1 MFKHLAKFFTK
12 DVIFYSFT
20 IYIPVFLFFIAI
32 IYDPTI
38 LPSKV
43 SFSFLLLWIVTG
55 SILQTRTFK
64 LQKQMKLLFDSM
76 PFISI
81 LVDKKGKYVCYN
93 KQFDD
98 LLEEGSENF
107 NLSLDSFH
115 DIEQKIMK
123 NKEIL
128 ISTEEV
134 EFANNDKHWLHFVR
148 VPSFNSKGE
157 VENIAIFARYVDEE
171 IRLEERK
178 SNFLAMLVHDLKNP
192 IIAQSRAIEL
202 FLQGMFGEINDTQ
215 KEILEQMYR
224 SVRFEM
230 DMVMTVLDT
239 YKMDSGN
246 INFKMEEFNIVNNL
260 KDVCFE
266 FTKLLDKS
274 DEMDIKLNVYNDTII
289 ADKMH
294 IRRVMY
300 NLISNAIKYKK
311 EGTKITVELL
321 EDENNFE
328 FKVTNEGI
336 HYSEKELE
344 QFFERYYSKES
355 MFQRLSTGLGLYLS
369 KQIIDAHKG
378 KMIAQSTE
386 DGINTFGFILNKS
399 KMNDDKYSEVNY
411 LSLKS
416 STIMQDKKS

>member
-1 MFKHLAKFFTK
+1 MVKRLAKYFK
-12 DVIFYSFT
+12 KEVVFYSLT
-20 IYIPVFLFFIAI
+20 IYIPVFLFFLAI
-32 IYDPTI
+32 VFEPTI

-43 SFSFLLLWIVTG
+43 SFSFLVVWIVTG
-55 SILQTRTFK
+55 SILQTRYFK
-64 LQKQMKLLFDSM
+64 LKRQMKLLFDSM

-81 LVDKKGKYVCYN
+81 LLDKNGKYVFYN
-93 KQFDD
+93 KQFND
-98 LLEEGSENF
+98 LLDDGSL
-107 NLSLDSFH
+107 NLDIGLEIFH
-115 DIEQKIMK
+115 DIEKKIMQ

-134 EFANNDKHWLHFVR
+134 EFMNKDKHWLRFVR

-157 VENIAIFARYVDEE
+157 VENIAVFARYIDEE
-171 IRLEERK
+171 VDLEERK
-178 SNFLAMLVHDLKNP
+178 NNFLAMLVHDLKNP

-202 FLQGMFGEINDTQ
+202 FLQGIFGGINETQ

-239 YKMDSGN
+239 YKLDSGN
-246 INFKMEEFNIVNNL
+246 IKFSFKEFNVVDNL

-274 DEMDIKLNVYNDTII
+274 DEMDIKLNVYNNTIV
-289 ADKMH
+289 ADQMH

-311 EGTKITVELL
+311 DDTKITIELS
-321 EDENNFE
+321 ENEKNFE
-328 FKVTNEGI
+328 FKVTNIGVA
-336 HYSEKELE
+336 YSEKEIN

-369 KQIIDAHKG
+369 KQIIEAHGG
-378 KMIAQSTE
+378 KMIAQSFP
-386 DGINTFGFILNKS
+386 DGINTFGFTLDKS
-399 KMNDDKYSEVNY
+399 MKDNDKYSEVSY
-411 LSLKS
+411 LSLKT
-416 STIMQDKKS
+416 STAVQNKNI

>member
-1 MFKHLAKFFTK
+1 MFKHLAKFFK
-12 DVIFYSFT
+12 KEIIFYSLT
-20 IYIPVFLFFIAI
+20 IYIPVFLFFLAI
-32 IYDPTI
+32 IFDPTI

-98 LLEEGSENF
+98 LIEEGSLNF
-107 NLSLDSFH
+107 NLNLNSFH
-115 DIEQKIMK
+115 DIEQKIME

-134 EFANNDKHWLHFVR
+134 EFTNKDKHWLHFVR
-148 VPSFNSKGE
+148 VPSFNAKGE

-171 IRLEERK
+171 IRLEECK
-178 SNFLAMLVHDLKNP
+178 NNFLAMLVHDLKNP

-215 KEILEQMYR
+215 KDILEQMYR

-246 INFKMEEFNIVNNL
+246 INFKKEEFNIVNNL

-274 DEMDIKLNVYNDTII
+274 EEMDIKLNVYNDTVI

-300 NLISNAIKYKK
+300 NIISNAIKYKK
-311 EGTKITVELL
+311 DGTKIIVALQ

-328 FKVTNEGI
+328 FKVTNTGV

-369 KQIIDAHKG
+369 KQIIDAHNG

-386 DGINTFGFILNKS
+386 DGINTFGFVLNKS

-416 STIMQDKKS
+416 SAIMQDEKS

>member
-1 MFKHLAKFFTK
+1 MVKRLAKYFK
-12 DVIFYSFT
+12 KEIVFYSLT
-20 IYIPVFLFFIAI
+20 IYIPVFLFFLAI
-32 IYDPTI
+32 VFEPTI

-43 SFSFLLLWIVTG
+43 SFAFLVVWIVTG
-55 SILQTRTFK
+55 SILQTRYFK
-64 LQKQMKLLFDSM
+64 LKRQMKLLFDSM

-81 LVDKKGKYVCYN
+81 LVDKNGKYVFYN
-93 KQFDD
+93 KQFND
-98 LLEEGSENF
+98 LLDDGSL
-107 NLSLDSFH
+107 NLDIGLEIFH
-115 DIEQKIMK
+115 DIEKKIMQ

-134 EFANNDKHWLHFVR
+134 EFMNKDKHWLRFVR

-157 VENIAIFARYVDEE
+157 VENIAVFARYIDEE
-171 IRLEERK
+171 VDLEERK
-178 SNFLAMLVHDLKNP
+178 NNFLAMLVHDLKNP

-202 FLQGMFGEINDTQ
+202 FLQGIFGGINETQ

-239 YKMDSGN
+239 YKHDSGN
-246 INFKMEEFNIVNNL
+246 IKFSFKEFNVVDNL

-274 DEMDIKLNVYNDTII
+274 DEMDIKLNVYNNTIV
-289 ADKMH
+289 ADQMH

-311 EGTKITVELL
+311 DDTKITIELS
-321 EDENNFE
+321 ENEKNFE
-328 FKVTNEGI
+328 FKVTNIGVA
-336 HYSEKELE
+336 YSEKEIN

-369 KQIIDAHKG
+369 KQIIEAHGG
-378 KMIAQSTE
+378 KMIAQSSP
-386 DGINTFGFILNKS
+386 DGINTFGFTLDKS
-399 KMNDDKYSEVNY
+399 MKDNDKYSEVSY
-411 LSLKS
+411 LSLKT
-416 STIMQDKKS
+416 STAVQNKNI

>member
-1 MFKHLAKFFTK
+1 MVKRLAKYFK
-12 DVIFYSFT
+12 KEVVFYSLT
-20 IYIPVFLFFIAI
+20 IYIPVFLFFLAI
-32 IYDPTI
+32 VFEPTI

-43 SFSFLLLWIVTG
+43 SFSFLVVWIVTG
-55 SILQTRTFK
+55 SILQTRYFK
-64 LQKQMKLLFDSM
+64 LKRQMKLLFDSM

-81 LVDKKGKYVCYN
+81 LVDKNGKYVFYN
-93 KQFDD
+93 KQFND
-98 LLEEGSENF
+98 LLDDGSL
-107 NLSLDSFH
+107 NLDIGLEIFH
-115 DIEQKIMK
+115 DIEKKIMQ

-134 EFANNDKHWLHFVR
+134 EFMNKDKHWLRFVR

-157 VENIAIFARYVDEE
+157 VENIAVFARYIDEE
-171 IRLEERK
+171 VDLEERK
-178 SNFLAMLVHDLKNP
+178 NNFLAMLVHDLKNP

-202 FLQGMFGEINDTQ
+202 FLQGIFGGINETQ

-239 YKMDSGN
+239 YKLDSGN
-246 INFKMEEFNIVNNL
+246 IKFSFKEFNVVDNL

-274 DEMDIKLNVYNDTII
+274 DEMDIKLNVYNNTIV
-289 ADKMH
+289 ADQMH

-311 EGTKITVELL
+311 DDTKITIELS
-321 EDENNFE
+321 ENEKNFE
-328 FKVTNEGI
+328 FKVTNIGVA
-336 HYSEKELE
+336 YSEKEIN

-369 KQIIDAHKG
+369 KQIIEAHGG
-378 KMIAQSTE
+378 KMIAQSSP
-386 DGINTFGFILNKS
+386 DGINTFGFTLDKS
-399 KMNDDKYSEVNY
+399 MKDNDKYSEVSY
-411 LSLKS
+411 LSLKT
-416 STIMQDKKS
+416 STAVQNKNI

>member
-1 MFKHLAKFFTK
+1 MFKNLSRFFAKSI
-12 DVIFYSFT
+12 VFYSLT
-20 IYIPVFLFFIAI
+20 IYIPVFLFFLAI
-32 IYDPTI
+32 VFDPTI
-38 LPSKV
+38 LPSKA
-43 SFSFLLLWIVTG
+43 SFSFLILWIVTG
-55 SILQTRTFK
+55 SILQTKTFK
-64 LQKQMKLLFDSM
+64 LQRQMKLLFDSM

-81 LVDKKGKYVCYN
+81 LVNKKGKYVCYN

-98 LLEEGSENF
+98 LIEEGSLNF

-115 DIEQKIMK
+115 DIEQKIME

-134 EFANNDKHWLHFVR
+134 EFANKDKHWLHFVR

-157 VENIAIFARYVDEE
+157 VENIAIFARYVDDEVS
-171 IRLEERK
+171 LEERK
-178 SNFLAMLVHDLKNP
+178 NNFLAMLVHDLKNP
-192 IIAQSRAIEL
+192 IIAQSRAVEL
-202 FLQGMFGEINDTQ
+202 LLQGMFGEINDTQ

-224 SVRFEM
+224 SSRFEM

-239 YKMDSGN
+239 YKLDSGN
-246 INFKMEEFNIVNNL
+246 IKFSFKEFNIVNNL

-266 FTKLLDKS
+266 FTRLLDKS
-274 DEMDIKLNVYNDTII
+274 EEIDIKLNVYNDNIV
-289 ADKMH
+289 ADQMH

-300 NLISNAIKYKK
+300 NIISNAIKYKK
-311 EGTKITVELL
+311 EGTKITVELS
-321 EDENNFE
+321 EDENSFT
-328 FKVTNEGI
+328 FKVTNVGVP
-336 HYSEKELE
+336 YSEKELK

-369 KQIIDAHKG
+369 KQIVEAHNG

-386 DGINTFGFILNKS
+386 DGINTFGFTLDKS
-399 KMNDDKYSEVNY
+399 NMNEDKYSEVNY

-416 STIMQDKKS
+416 SAMAKNEKS

>member
-1 MFKHLAKFFTK
+1 MFKKLAKFFTK
-12 DVIFYSFT
+12 EIIFYSLT
-20 IYIPVFLFFIAI
+20 IYIPVFLFFLAI
-32 IYDPTI
+32 VFDPTI

-43 SFSFLLLWIVTG
+43 SFSFLVIWIVTG
-55 SILQTRTFK
+55 SVLQTRTFK
-64 LQKQMKLLFDSM
+64 LQRQMKLLFDSM

-98 LLEEGSENF
+98 LIADGSINF

-115 DIEQKIMK
+115 EIEKKIME

-134 EFANNDKHWLHFVR
+134 EFENKDKHWLHFVR

-157 VENIAIFARYVDEE
+157 VENIAIFARYIDDEVS
-171 IRLEERK
+171 LEERK
-178 SNFLAMLVHDLKNP
+178 NNFLAMLVHDLKNP

-202 FLQGMFGEINDTQ
+202 FLQGLFGEINDTQ

-224 SVRFEM
+224 STRFEM

-239 YKMDSGN
+239 YKLDSGN
-246 INFKMEEFNIVNNL
+246 IKFVFKEFNIVNNL

-266 FTKLLDKS
+266 FTRLLDKA
-274 DEMDIKLNVYNDTII
+274 DEIEIKLNVYNDTII
-289 ADKMH
+289 ADQMH

-311 EGTKITVELL
+311 EGTKIKVELS
-321 EDENNFE
+321 EDETNFK
-328 FKVTNEGI
+328 FSVTNEGVS
-336 HYSEKELE
+336 YSEKELA
-344 QFFERYYSKES
+344 QFFERYYTKES

-369 KQIIDAHKG
+369 KQIIEAHNG

-386 DGINTFGFILNKS
+386 DGINTFGFTLDKS
-399 KMNDDKYSEVNY
+399 KMNDDKYSELNY
-411 LSLKS
+411 LSQKY
-416 STIMQDKKS
+416 STTTQNEKF

>member
-1 MFKHLAKFFTK
+1 MVKRLAKYFK
-12 DVIFYSFT
+12 KEVVFYSLT
-20 IYIPVFLFFIAI
+20 IYIPVFLFFLAI
-32 IYDPTI
+32 VFEPTI

-43 SFSFLLLWIVTG
+43 SFSFLVVWIVTG
-55 SILQTRTFK
+55 SILQTRYFK
-64 LQKQMKLLFDSM
+64 LKRQMKLLFDSM

-81 LVDKKGKYVCYN
+81 LVDKNGKYVFYN
-93 KQFDD
+93 KQFND
-98 LLEEGSENF
+98 LLDDGSL
-107 NLSLDSFH
+107 NLDIGLEIFH
-115 DIEQKIMK
+115 DIEKKIMQ

-134 EFANNDKHWLHFVR
+134 EFMNKDKHWLRFVR

-157 VENIAIFARYVDEE
+157 VENIAVFARYIDEE
-171 IRLEERK
+171 VDLEERK
-178 SNFLAMLVHDLKNP
+178 NNFLAMLVHDLKNP

-202 FLQGMFGEINDTQ
+202 FLQGIFGSINETQ

-239 YKMDSGN
+239 YKLDSGN
-246 INFKMEEFNIVNNL
+246 IKFSFKEFNVVDNL

-274 DEMDIKLNVYNDTII
+274 DEMDIKLNVYNNTIV
-289 ADKMH
+289 ADQMH

-311 EGTKITVELL
+311 DDTKITIELS
-321 EDENNFE
+321 ENEKNFE
-328 FKVTNEGI
+328 FKVTNIGVA
-336 HYSEKELE
+336 YSEKEIN

-369 KQIIDAHKG
+369 KQIIEAHGG
-378 KMIAQSTE
+378 KMIAQSSP
-386 DGINTFGFILNKS
+386 DGINTFGFTLDKS
-399 KMNDDKYSEVNY
+399 MKDNDKYSEVSY
-411 LSLKS
+411 LSLKT
-416 STIMQDKKS
+416 STAVQNKNI

>member
-1 MFKHLAKFFTK
+1 MVKRLAKYFK
-12 DVIFYSFT
+12 KEVVFYSLT
-20 IYIPVFLFFIAI
+20 IYIPVFLFFLAI
-32 IYDPTI
+32 VFDPTI

-43 SFSFLLLWIVTG
+43 SFSFLVVWIVTG
-55 SILQTRTFK
+55 SILQTRYCK
-64 LQKQMKLLFDSM
+64 LKRQMKLLFDSM

-81 LVDKKGKYVCYN
+81 LVDKNGKYVCYN
-93 KQFDD
+93 KQFND
-98 LLEEGSENF
+98 LLDDGSL
-107 NLSLDSFH
+107 NLDIGLEIFH
-115 DIEQKIMK
+115 DIEKKIMQ

-134 EFANNDKHWLHFVR
+134 EFMNKDKHWLRFVR

-157 VENIAIFARYVDEE
+157 VENIAVFARYIDEE
-171 IRLEERK
+171 VDLEERK
-178 SNFLAMLVHDLKNP
+178 NNFLAMLVHDLKNP

-202 FLQGMFGEINDTQ
+202 FLQGIFGGINETQ

-239 YKMDSGN
+239 YKLDSGN
-246 INFKMEEFNIVNNL
+246 IKFSFKEFNVVDNL

-274 DEMDIKLNVYNDTII
+274 DEMDIKLNVYNNTIV
-289 ADKMH
+289 ADQMH

-311 EGTKITVELL
+311 DDTKITIELS
-321 EDENNFE
+321 ENEKNFE
-328 FKVTNEGI
+328 FKVTNIGVA
-336 HYSEKELE
+336 YSEKEIN

-369 KQIIDAHKG
+369 KQIIEAHGG
-378 KMIAQSTE
+378 KMIAQSSP
-386 DGINTFGFILNKS
+386 DGINTFGFTLDKS
-399 KMNDDKYSEVNY
+399 MKDNDKYSEVSY
-411 LSLKS
+411 LSLKT
-416 STIMQDKKS
+416 STAVQNKNI

>member
-1 MFKHLAKFFTK
+1 MVKRLAKYFK
-12 DVIFYSFT
+12 KEIVFYSLT
-20 IYIPVFLFFIAI
+20 IYIPVFLFFLAI
-32 IYDPTI
+32 VFEPTI

-43 SFSFLLLWIVTG
+43 SFSFLVVWIVTG
-55 SILQTRTFK
+55 GILQTRYFK
-64 LQKQMKLLFDSM
+64 LKRQMKLLFDSM
-76 PFISI
+76 PFIPI
-81 LVDKKGKYVCYN
+81 LVDKNGKYVCYN
-93 KQFDD
+93 KQFND
-98 LLEEGSENF
+98 LLDDGSL
-107 NLSLDSFH
+107 NLDIGLEIFH
-115 DIEQKIMK
+115 DIEKKIMQ

-134 EFANNDKHWLHFVR
+134 EFMNKDKHWLRFVR

-157 VENIAIFARYVDEE
+157 VENIAVFARYIDEE
-171 IRLEERK
+171 VDLEERK
-178 SNFLAMLVHDLKNP
+178 NNFLAMLVHDLKNP

-202 FLQGMFGEINDTQ
+202 FLQGIFGGINETQ

-239 YKMDSGN
+239 YKLDSGN
-246 INFKMEEFNIVNNL
+246 IKFSFKEFNVVDNL

-274 DEMDIKLNVYNDTII
+274 DEMDIKLNVYNNTIV
-289 ADKMH
+289 ADQMH

-311 EGTKITVELL
+311 DDTKITIELS
-321 EDENNFE
+321 ENEKNFE
-328 FKVTNEGI
+328 FKVTNIGVA
-336 HYSEKELE
+336 YSEKEIN

-369 KQIIDAHKG
+369 KQIIEAHGG
-378 KMIAQSTE
+378 KMIAQSSP
-386 DGINTFGFILNKS
+386 DGINTFGFTLDKS
-399 KMNDDKYSEVNY
+399 MKDNDKYSEVSY
-411 LSLKS
+411 LSLKT
-416 STIMQDKKS
+416 STAVQNKNI

>member
-1 MFKHLAKFFTK
+1 MVKRLAKYFK
-12 DVIFYSFT
+12 KEVVFYSLT
-20 IYIPVFLFFIAI
+20 IYIPVFLFFLAI
-32 IYDPTI
+32 VFEPTI

-43 SFSFLLLWIVTG
+43 SFSFLVVWIVTG
-55 SILQTRTFK
+55 SILQTRYFK
-64 LQKQMKLLFDSM
+64 LKRQMKLLFDSM

-81 LVDKKGKYVCYN
+81 LVDKNGKYVFYN
-93 KQFDD
+93 KQFND
-98 LLEEGSENF
+98 LLDDGSL
-107 NLSLDSFH
+107 NLDIGLEIFH
-115 DIEQKIMK
+115 DIEKKIMQ

-134 EFANNDKHWLHFVR
+134 EFMNKDKHWLRFVR

-157 VENIAIFARYVDEE
+157 VENIAVFARYIDEE
-171 IRLEERK
+171 VDFEERK
-178 SNFLAMLVHDLKNP
+178 NNFLAMLVHDLKNP

-202 FLQGMFGEINDTQ
+202 FLQGIFGGINETQ

-239 YKMDSGN
+239 YKLDSGN
-246 INFKMEEFNIVNNL
+246 IKFSFKEFNVVDNL

-274 DEMDIKLNVYNDTII
+274 DEMDIKLNVYNNTIV
-289 ADKMH
+289 ADQMH

-311 EGTKITVELL
+311 DDTKITIELS
-321 EDENNFE
+321 ENEKNFE
-328 FKVTNEGI
+328 FKVTNIGVA
-336 HYSEKELE
+336 YSEKEIN

-369 KQIIDAHKG
+369 KQIIEAHGG
-378 KMIAQSTE
+378 KMIAQSSP
-386 DGINTFGFILNKS
+386 DGINTFGFTLDKS
-399 KMNDDKYSEVNY
+399 MKDSDKYSEVSY
-411 LSLKS
+411 LSLKT
-416 STIMQDKKS
+416 STAVQNKNI

>member
-1 MFKHLAKFFTK
+1 MFKHLAKFFK
-12 DVIFYSFT
+12 KEIIFYSLT
-20 IYIPVFLFFIAI
+20 IYIPVFLFFLAI
-32 IYDPTI
+32 IFDPTI

-98 LLEEGSENF
+98 LIEEGFLNF
-107 NLSLDSFH
+107 NLSLNSFH
-115 DIEQKIMK
+115 DIEQKIME

-134 EFANNDKHWLHFVR
+134 EFTNKDKHWLHFVR
-148 VPSFNSKGE
+148 VPSFNAKGE

-171 IRLEERK
+171 IRLEECK
-178 SNFLAMLVHDLKNP
+178 NNFLAMLVHDLKNP

-215 KEILEQMYR
+215 KDILEQMYR

-246 INFKMEEFNIVNNL
+246 INFKKEEFNIVNNL

-274 DEMDIKLNVYNDTII
+274 EEMDIKLNVYNDTVI

-300 NLISNAIKYKK
+300 NIISNAIKYKK
-311 EGTKITVELL
+311 DGTKIIVALQ

-328 FKVTNEGI
+328 FKVTNIGV

-344 QFFERYYSKES
+344 QFFERYYTKES

-369 KQIIDAHKG
+369 KQIIDAHNG

-386 DGINTFGFILNKS
+386 DGINTFGFVLNKS

-416 STIMQDKKS
+416 SAIMQDEKS